1 MSPPPTRPSGSG
13 GRESHDLRFA
23 LGDGLEIRPV
33 GERDA
38 EELHEVV
45 VQNRAYLS
53 EWLPWA
59 PGQTLATTREFIL
72 RSGEQLAQNQGFQAS
87 ILREERII
95 GGIGFHL
102 LDWQNR
108 STSIGYWL
116 AETHVRQG
124 IMTRSVR
131 TLVQFAFDTWQLHR
145 VEIRAGVDNAR
156 SRAIPERLGFVN
168 EGVARHA
175 ELVGGRFIDLAVY
188 SMLAPDWRARIV

>member
-1 MSPPPTRPSGSG
+1 MSAPPTRPPGPG
-13 GRESHDLRFA
+13 GLDPADLRFA
-23 LGDGLEIRPV
+23 LGDDLEIRPV
-33 GERDA
+33 QERDA
-38 EELHEVV
+38 EELHELV

-59 PGQTLATTREFIL
+59 PGQTLATTREFIV
-72 RSGEQLAQNQGFQAS
+72 RSREQLAQNQGFQAS

-116 AETHVRQG
+116 AEAHVRQG
-124 IMTRSVR
+124 IMTRAVR
-131 TLVQFAFDTWQLHR
+131 TLVQFAFDAWQLHR
-145 VEIRAGVDNAR
+145 VEIRAGVENAR
-156 SRAIPERLGFVN
+156 SRAVPERLGFVH
-168 EGVARHA
+168 EGVARDA

-188 SMLAPDWRARIV
+188 AMLAPDWRARE